1 MAADRSDRDSSERSF
16 VGTGRL
22 LLGLV
27 VLGVL
32 TYTFGLLSATRGI
45 SLIDYFGFFTNLT
58 SLLTALVLVA
68 TGAATLTRRGAPL
81 PLPLTLARAIATA
94 CMMLVAVIYNVLVPG
109 TGAAPAWVSAVLH
122 VALPALL
129 LLDWIVIRD
138 HPGIRWRHL
147 WWLLPYPTAWLGVVL
162 IRGVTDGWVPYGFLL
177 PERGWPSILLT
188 SLGLLLA
195 LAAAGA
201 VVWAVRRSPSGHRSD
216 PGG

>member
-1 MAADRSDRDSSERSF
+1 VNRPPRTAVAVARVS
-16 VGTGRL
+16 V
-22 LLGLV
+22 GLV

-32 TYTFGLLSATRGI
+32 TYTFGLLSSTHRI

-68 TGAATLTRRGAPL
+68 TGATALLRRSTPL
-81 PLPLTLARAIATA
+81 ALTLARAVATA
-94 CMMLVAVIYNVLVPG
+94 CMILVAVIYNLLVPG
-109 TGAAPAWVSAVLH
+109 TGAAPPWVSAVLH
-122 VALPALL
+122 VVLPALM

-138 HPGIRWRHL
+138 HPGIRWRHFWL
-147 WWLLPYPTAWLGVVL
+147 LLPYPVVWLVVVL

-195 LAAAGA
+195 LAGAGA
-201 VVWAVRRSPSGHRSD
+201 LVWAVRRSPSGRRSD
-216 PGG
+216 RAG

>member
-1 MAADRSDRDSSERSF
+1 MNRPPRTAVAVARVS
-16 VGTGRL
+16 V
-22 LLGLV
+22 GLV

-32 TYTFGLLSATRGI
+32 TYTFGLLSSTHRI

-68 TGAATLTRRGAPL
+68 TGATALLRRSTPL
-81 PLPLTLARAIATA
+81 ALTLARAVATA
-94 CMMLVAVIYNVLVPG
+94 CMILVAVIYNLLVPG
-109 TGAAPAWVSAVLH
+109 TGAAPPWVSAVLH
-122 VALPALL
+122 VVLPALM

-138 HPGIRWRHL
+138 HPGIRWRHFWL
-147 WWLLPYPTAWLGVVL
+147 LLPYPVVWLVVVL

-195 LAAAGA
+195 LAGAGA
-201 VVWAVRRSPSGHRSD
+201 LVWAVRRSPSGRRSD
-216 PGG
+216 RAG